1 MNNKIIVGVL
11 GAAVLGALYFM
22 TSSEKATNVADKSNE
37 STKVGF
43 VYLTTPGDHGWT
55 YAHEVARQDVEKH
68 FGDKVETTF
77 VENVPEGPDS
87 ARVIREL
94 ANQGNEIIFTT
105 SFGYMDHTIKVAK
118 EFPNVKFEHI
128 TGYKRSPNVATG
140 NIRFYEGRYVQG
152 VVAGLMTK
160 SNKIGYLASFPI
172 PEVIQGIN
180 AFGIG
185 LRSVNPKAEVSVIWV
200 NSWYDPVKEA
210 DAAKVHIA
218 EGADILAQ
226 HTDSPAMLQTAQK
239 AGVHGFGQSSDM
251 KAFAP
256 KAQLFSSVNN
266 WGPYY
271 ISKIQ
276 QMMDGKW
283 STGEGPD
290 HWAGNTWVGMADDYL
305 VLSPFE
311 NMPSDVA
318 AAAAK
323 AGTGQPQER
332 PFEAATE
339 GELPLGKIQVLS
351 GPGAG
356 KELELRKALITLGRP
371 GIQVAVITRRPQGYF
386 ITHVEGSQPV
396 VNGNAI
402 GGQAHGLKDNDVI
415 ELAGVKMEFFVMGG
429 S

>member
-1 MNNKIIVGVL
+1 MFQEETMKTKNTLSFGAVVAVASLALSALVGLTTVTT
-11 GAAVLGALYFM
+11 ANA
-22 TSSEKATNVADKSNE
+22 ADKV
-37 STKVGF
+37 KVGF

-68 FGDKVETTF
+68 FGNKVETTF

-94 ANQGNEIIFTT
+94 AKQGNEIIFTT

-323 AGTGQPQER
+323 AAADIKSGKNKIFTGPIKDNSGKIR
-332 PFEAATE
+332 VPAGKTLND
-339 GELPLGKIQVLS
+339 GELFQTLDYYVDGISGKI
-351 GPGAG
+351 PG
-356 KELELRKALITLGRP
+356 
-371 GIQVAVITRRPQGYF
+371 
-386 ITHVEGSQPV
+386 
-396 VNGNAI
+396 
-402 GGQAHGLKDNDVI
+402 
-415 ELAGVKMEFFVMGG
+415 
-429 S
+429 

>member
-1 MNNKIIVGVL
+1 MKTKTTLSFGAVATAASLALSALVGFTTVT
-11 GAAVLGALYFM
+11 AANA
-22 TSSEKATNVADKSNE
+22 ADKV
-37 STKVGF
+37 KVGF

-68 FGDKVETTF
+68 FGNKVETTF

-94 ANQGNEIIFTT
+94 AKQGNDIIFTT

-271 ISKIQ
+271 IAKIQ

-283 STGEGPD
+283 STGDGPD

-311 NMPSDVA
+311 NMPADVA
-318 AAAAK
+318 KAAAQAAADIK
-323 AGTGQPQER
+323 SGKNKIFTGPIKDNAGKLRVPAGKTLND
-332 PFEAATE
+332 
-339 GELPLGKIQVLS
+339 GELFQTLDYYVDGISGKI
-351 GPGAG
+351 PG
-356 KELELRKALITLGRP
+356 
-371 GIQVAVITRRPQGYF
+371 
-386 ITHVEGSQPV
+386 
-396 VNGNAI
+396 
-402 GGQAHGLKDNDVI
+402 
-415 ELAGVKMEFFVMGG
+415 
-429 S
+429 

>member
-1 MNNKIIVGVL
+1 MKTKNTLSFGAVVAVASMALSALVGLTTVT
-11 GAAVLGALYFM
+11 AANA
-22 TSSEKATNVADKSNE
+22 ADKV
-37 STKVGF
+37 KVGF

-94 ANQGNEIIFTT
+94 AKQGNEIIFTT

-271 ISKIQ
+271 ISKIK
-276 QMMDGKW
+276 QMMDGTW

-323 AGTGQPQER
+323 AAADIKSGKNKIFTGPIKDNSGKIR
-332 PFEAATE
+332 VPAGKTLND
-339 GELPLGKIQVLS
+339 GELFQTLDYYVDGISGKI
-351 GPGAG
+351 PG
-356 KELELRKALITLGRP
+356 
-371 GIQVAVITRRPQGYF
+371 
-386 ITHVEGSQPV
+386 
-396 VNGNAI
+396 
-402 GGQAHGLKDNDVI
+402 
-415 ELAGVKMEFFVMGG
+415 
-429 S
+429 

>member
-1 MNNKIIVGVL
+1 MNNKIIIGVL
-11 GAAVLGALYFM
+11 GVAILGALYFM
-22 TSSEKATNVADKSNE
+22 TSSEKATDVADKSSE
-37 STKVGF
+37 ATKVGF

-68 FGDKVETTF
+68 FGNKVETTF

-94 ANQGNEIIFTT
+94 AKQGNDIIFTT

-311 NMPSDVA
+311 NMPADVA
-318 AAAAK
+318 KAAAQAAADIK
-323 AGTGQPQER
+323 SGKNKIFTGPIKDNAGKLRVPAGKTLND
-332 PFEAATE
+332 
-339 GELPLGKIQVLS
+339 GELFQTLDYYVDGISGKI
-351 GPGAG
+351 PG
-356 KELELRKALITLGRP
+356 
-371 GIQVAVITRRPQGYF
+371 
-386 ITHVEGSQPV
+386 
-396 VNGNAI
+396 
-402 GGQAHGLKDNDVI
+402 
-415 ELAGVKMEFFVMGG
+415 
-429 S
+429 

>member
-1 MNNKIIVGVL
+1 MKSRSFFSL
-11 GAAVLGALYFM
+11 GAVLTAASVAMFSMADMVGSRAA
-22 TSSEKATNVADKSNE
+22 EAADKV
-37 STKVGF
+37 KVGF

-55 YAHEVARQDVEKH
+55 YAHEVGRQQVEKH
-68 FGDKVETTF
+68 FGDKVETTY

-94 ANQGNEIIFTT
+94 AKKGNDIIFTT
-105 SFGYMDHTIKVAK
+105 SFGYMDHTLKVAK

-128 TGYKRSPNVATG
+128 TGYKRSPNMATG

-152 VVAGLMTK
+152 IVAGMMTK
-160 SNKIGYLASFPI
+160 SNKIGYIASFPI

-180 AFGIG
+180 AFGLG

-226 HTDSPAMLQTAQK
+226 HTDSPAMLQTAEK
-239 AGVHGFGQSSDM
+239 AGVYGFGQSSDM

-271 ISKIQ
+271 IEKIQ
-276 QMMDGKW
+276 QLMDGKW
-283 STGEGPD
+283 NTGEGPD
-290 HWAGNTWVGMADDYL
+290 HWAGNVWAGMAQDYL

-311 NMPSDVA
+311 NMPADVA

-323 AGTGQPQER
+323 AAADIKSGKNKIFTGPIKDNTGRER
-332 PFEAATE
+332 VPAGKTLND
-339 GELPLGKIQVLS
+339 GELFTTLDYYVDGVKGKI
-351 GPGAG
+351 PG
-356 KELELRKALITLGRP
+356 
-371 GIQVAVITRRPQGYF
+371 
-386 ITHVEGSQPV
+386 
-396 VNGNAI
+396 
-402 GGQAHGLKDNDVI
+402 
-415 ELAGVKMEFFVMGG
+415 
-429 S
+429 

>member
-1 MNNKIIVGVL
+1 MKTKITLSFGAV
-11 GAAVLGALYFM
+11 AAVASLALSALVGL
-22 TSSEKATNVADKSNE
+22 TTVTAANAADKV
-37 STKVGF
+37 KVGF

-55 YAHEVARQDVEKH
+55 YAHEVARQDFEKH

-94 ANQGNEIIFTT
+94 AKQGNDIIFTT

-283 STGEGPD
+283 STGDGPD

-323 AGTGQPQER
+323 AAADIKSGKNKIFTGPIKDNSGKIR
-332 PFEAATE
+332 VPAGKTLND
-339 GELPLGKIQVLS
+339 GELFQTLDYYVDGISGKI
-351 GPGAG
+351 PG
-356 KELELRKALITLGRP
+356 
-371 GIQVAVITRRPQGYF
+371 
-386 ITHVEGSQPV
+386 
-396 VNGNAI
+396 
-402 GGQAHGLKDNDVI
+402 
-415 ELAGVKMEFFVMGG
+415 
-429 S
+429 

>member
-1 MNNKIIVGVL
+1 MNNKIIIGL
-11 GAAVLGALYFM
+11 IGAAVLGALYFM
-22 TSSEKATNVADKSNE
+22 TSSEKTTDVAEKSNE
-37 STKVGF
+37 VVKVGF

-68 FGDKVETTF
+68 FGSKVETTF

-94 ANQGNEIIFTT
+94 AKQGNDIIFTT

-323 AGTGQPQER
+323 AAADIKSGKNKIFTGPIKDNSGKIR
-332 PFEAATE
+332 VPAGKTLND
-339 GELPLGKIQVLS
+339 GELFQTLDYYVDGISGKI
-351 GPGAG
+351 PG
-356 KELELRKALITLGRP
+356 
-371 GIQVAVITRRPQGYF
+371 
-386 ITHVEGSQPV
+386 
-396 VNGNAI
+396 
-402 GGQAHGLKDNDVI
+402 
-415 ELAGVKMEFFVMGG
+415 
-429 S
+429 

>member
-1 MNNKIIVGVL
+1 MKTKNTLSFGAVVAVASLAFSALVGLTTVTT
-11 GAAVLGALYFM
+11 ANA
-22 TSSEKATNVADKSNE
+22 ADKV
-37 STKVGF
+37 KVGF

-68 FGDKVETTF
+68 FGDKVVTTF

-94 ANQGNEIIFTT
+94 AKQGNDIIFTT

-323 AGTGQPQER
+323 AAADIKSGKNKIFTGPIKDNSGKIR
-332 PFEAATE
+332 VPAGKTLND
-339 GELPLGKIQVLS
+339 GELFQTLDYYVDGISGKI
-351 GPGAG
+351 PG
-356 KELELRKALITLGRP
+356 
-371 GIQVAVITRRPQGYF
+371 
-386 ITHVEGSQPV
+386 
-396 VNGNAI
+396 
-402 GGQAHGLKDNDVI
+402 
-415 ELAGVKMEFFVMGG
+415 
-429 S
+429 

>member
-1 MNNKIIVGVL
+1 MKTKNTLSFGAVVAVASLALSALVGLTTVTT
-11 GAAVLGALYFM
+11 ANA
-22 TSSEKATNVADKSNE
+22 ADKV
-37 STKVGF
+37 KVGF

-68 FGDKVETTF
+68 FGDKVVTTF

-94 ANQGNEIIFTT
+94 AKQGNEIIFTT

-276 QMMDGKW
+276 QVMDGKW

-323 AGTGQPQER
+323 AAADIKSGKNKIFTGPIKDNSGKIR
-332 PFEAATE
+332 VPAGKTLND
-339 GELPLGKIQVLS
+339 GELFQTLDYYVDGITGKI
-351 GPGAG
+351 PG
-356 KELELRKALITLGRP
+356 
-371 GIQVAVITRRPQGYF
+371 
-386 ITHVEGSQPV
+386 
-396 VNGNAI
+396 
-402 GGQAHGLKDNDVI
+402 
-415 ELAGVKMEFFVMGG
+415 
-429 S
+429 

>member
-1 MNNKIIVGVL
+1 MKTKTTLSFGAVATAASLALSALVGFTTVT
-11 GAAVLGALYFM
+11 AANA
-22 TSSEKATNVADKSNE
+22 ADKV
-37 STKVGF
+37 KVGF

-68 FGDKVETTF
+68 FGNKVETTF

-94 ANQGNEIIFTT
+94 AKQGNDIIFTT

-311 NMPSDVA
+311 NMPADVA
-318 AAAAK
+318 KAAAQASADIK
-323 AGTGQPQER
+323 SGKNKIFTGPIKDNAGKLRVPAGKTLND
-332 PFEAATE
+332 
-339 GELPLGKIQVLS
+339 GELFQTLDYYVDGISGKI
-351 GPGAG
+351 PG
-356 KELELRKALITLGRP
+356 
-371 GIQVAVITRRPQGYF
+371 
-386 ITHVEGSQPV
+386 
-396 VNGNAI
+396 
-402 GGQAHGLKDNDVI
+402 
-415 ELAGVKMEFFVMGG
+415 
-429 S
+429 